1 MAKQPKKPKFD
12 PVVTLRA
19 IAADP
24 EAGSTARVQACKA
37 LIQYERESS
46 ENEPEG
52 KNAAPTDAITQ
63 RALRLLKG
71 GKQ

>member
-12 PVVTLRA
+12 PVATLRS
-19 IAADP
+19 IAADT

-37 LIQYERESS
+37 LIQYERD
-46 ENEPEG
+46 
-52 KNAAPTDAITQ
+52 AAEAEPTDDAPRDVVTH

-71 GKQ
+71 GKA

>member
-12 PVVTLRA
+12 PVATLRT

-24 EAGSTARVQACKA
+24 DAGSTARVQACKA
-37 LIQYERESS
+37 LIQFDRDAAES
-46 ENEPEG
+46 E
-52 KNAAPTDAITQ
+52 PTDDAPRDVVTQ

-71 GKQ
+71 GKS